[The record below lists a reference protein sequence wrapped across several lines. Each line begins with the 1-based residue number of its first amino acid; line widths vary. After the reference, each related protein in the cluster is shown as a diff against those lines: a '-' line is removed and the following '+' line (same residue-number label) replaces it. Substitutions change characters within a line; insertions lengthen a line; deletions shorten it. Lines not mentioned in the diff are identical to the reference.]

1 VRALPNVAGHA
12 PANMGSSRLT
22 SAYLQELCQLAYV
35 VGRAYLS
42 LALSLGVLLVVPKAI
57 GDKEHEY

>member
-1 VRALPNVAGHA
+1 
-12 PANMGSSRLT
+12 MGRSRLT